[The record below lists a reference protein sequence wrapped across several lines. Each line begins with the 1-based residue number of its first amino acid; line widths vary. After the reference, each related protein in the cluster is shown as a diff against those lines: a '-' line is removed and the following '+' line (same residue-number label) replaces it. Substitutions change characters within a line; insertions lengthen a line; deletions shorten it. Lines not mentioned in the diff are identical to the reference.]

1 MSGGA
6 GLALTLSLRER
17 SVLGFEHAD
26 TLRRLWRHA
35 DADPETLRQFQLRK
49 LRLLLVHCRTH
60 VAAYREH
67 WRSSKLEPADVAT
80 TQHIQA
86 LPTIAKNDLRG
97 RPVAETLVDGADMQR
112 LVRHTTSGSSGQPF
126 NIYRAPREEHLL
138 NLFRLRACAEAGL
151 RPFDRIARFSQLPLD
166 EEPRPWSGRIRQM
179 IGIHRVQRFD
189 GLAPAHELVE
199 SLVRHRPDVIGGYP
213 STLRHIAAWMSGERR
228 RIQPR
233 LIFCGGEV
241 LDAASRSTIESAFS
255 APLVDFYGAHEF
267 NLLAWQC
274 PDGDAYHVC
283 DDNVLIE
290 IVGED
295 GRAVQ
300 AGEVGEVVATALHS
314 YTMPFVRY
322 RTGDLAIRGPAT
334 CGCGQPFSALRAIQG
349 RGADYLRLREG
360 RRVHPY
366 AITVHLAE
374 REAGWVAQHQ
384 IVQTADGRIRL
395 DIRASGRP
403 RSEDIERVRRMVRGI
418 LGVDTPFELALVER
432 FPPHPSGKFQP
443 YVSLVEPIRAA
454 ELTTSNVAARPRA
467 L

>member
-1 MSGGA
+1 M
-6 GLALTLSLRER
+6 TLSLRER
-17 SVLGFEHAD
+17 SALGIEHAD

-35 DADPETLRQFQLRK
+35 DADPQTLQQFQLRK
-49 LRLLLVHCRTH
+49 LRLLLAHCRAH

-67 WRSSKLEPADVAT
+67 WRSSKLEPADVVT
-80 TQHIQA
+80 TQDIQA

-97 RPVAETLVDGADMQR
+97 RPVAETLVDGADLQR

-126 NIYRAPREEHLL
+126 NIYRMPREEHLL
-138 NLFRLRACAEAGL
+138 NLFRLRAWAEAGL
-151 RPFDRIARFSQLPLD
+151 RPFDRVARFSQLPLD
-166 EEPRPWSGRIRQM
+166 KEPRPWPGRIRQA
-179 IGIHRVQRFD
+179 IGIHRERQFD
-189 GLAPAHELVE
+189 ALASAHELVE
-199 SLVRHRPDVIGGYP
+199 KLIRHRPDVIRGYP
-213 STLRHIAAWMSGERR
+213 STLRHVAASINGERR
-228 RIQPR
+228 RIRPR

-241 LDAASRSTIESAFS
+241 LDAAARCTIEDAFS

-274 PDGDAYHVC
+274 PNGSAYHVC

-295 GRAVQ
+295 GRSVQ
-300 AGEVGEVVATALHS
+300 TGEVGEVVATALHS

-322 RTGDLAIRGPAT
+322 RTGDLAIRGPGA

-349 RGADYLRLREG
+349 RGVDYLRLPEG
-360 RRVHPY
+360 HRVHPY

-374 REAGWVAQHQ
+374 REAAWVAQHQ

-395 DIRASGRP
+395 DILPSGRP
-403 RSEDIERVRRMVRGI
+403 RSEDIDRVRATVRGI
-418 LGVDTPFELALVER
+418 LGSDTHFELALVER

-443 YVSLVEPIRAA
+443 YVSLVEPSRTA
-454 ELTTSNVAARPRA
+454 ELTASNVAARPRA

>member
-1 MSGGA
+1 M
-6 GLALTLSLRER
+6 TLSLRER
-17 SVLGFEHAD
+17 TVLGFEHAD

-35 DADPETLRQFQLRK
+35 DADPEALRQFQLRK
-49 LRLLLVHCRTH
+49 LRVLVAHCRAH

-67 WRSSKLEPADVAT
+67 WRSLKLEPADVMT
-80 TQHIQA
+80 MQQIQA

-97 RPVAETLVDGADMQR
+97 RPVAETLVDGADVRR

-138 NLFRLRACAEAGL
+138 NLFRLRAWAQAGL
-151 RPFDRIARFSQLPLD
+151 RTFDRVARFSQLPLD
-166 EEPRPWSGRIRQM
+166 EEPRPWPGRIRQA
-179 IGIHRVQRFD
+179 IGIHREQRFD
-189 GLAPAHELVE
+189 ALASANELVE
-199 SLVRHRPDVIGGYP
+199 KLIRHRPDVIRGYP
-213 STLRHIAAWMSGERR
+213 STLRHVAAWMNEAPRPIR
-228 RIQPR
+228 PR

-241 LDAASRSTIESAFS
+241 LDAAARRTIEGAFK

-267 NLLAWQC
+267 NLLASQC
-274 PDGDAYHVC
+274 PNGDAYHVC

-300 AGEVGEVVATALHS
+300 AGELGEVVATALHS

-322 RTGDLAIRGPAT
+322 RTGDLAIGGTGP
-334 CGCGQPFSALRAIQG
+334 CGCGQPFSALRAIRG
-349 RGADYLRLREG
+349 RGVDYLRLPHG

-374 REAGWVAQHQ
+374 REAAWVAQHR
-384 IVQTADGRIRL
+384 IVQSADGRIRL
-395 DIRASGRP
+395 DIRPIGSP
-403 RSEDIERVRRMVRGI
+403 RSEDIERVRRIVRGI
-418 LGVDTPFELALVER
+418 VGFDTPFELALVER

-443 YVSLVEPIRAA
+443 YVSLLEPTRAA
-454 ELTTSNVAARPRA
+454 ELTASNFAPGPGAF
-467 L
+467 

>member
-1 MSGGA
+1 
-6 GLALTLSLRER
+6 
-17 SVLGFEHAD
+17 AD
-26 TLRRLWRHA
+26 TLCRLWRHA
-35 DADPETLRQFQLRK
+35 HVDPETLRQFQLRK
-49 LRLLLVHCRTH
+49 LRLLLAHCRAH

-67 WRSSKLEPADVAT
+67 WRSSKLEPADVVTA
-80 TQHIQA
+80 QHIQA
-86 LPTIAKNDLRG
+86 LPTIAKNDLRA
-97 RPVAETLVDGADMQR
+97 RPVAETLVDGADVQR

-138 NLFRLRACAEAGL
+138 NLFRLRALAEAGL
-151 RPFDRIARFSQLPLD
+151 RTFDRVAHFSQLPLD
-166 EEPRPWSGRIRQM
+166 AEPRPWPGRIRQA
-179 IGIHRVQRFD
+179 IGIHREQRFD
-189 GLAPAHELVE
+189 ALAPAHELAE
-199 SLVRHRPDVIGGYP
+199 NLIRHRPDVVCGYP
-213 STLRHIAAWMSGERR
+213 STLRHVAAWMNEEPR
-228 RIQPR
+228 RIRPR

-241 LDAASRSTIESAFS
+241 LDAVARCTIEGAFS

-274 PDGDAYHVC
+274 PFGDAYHVC

-295 GRAVQ
+295 GQ
-300 AGEVGEVVATALHS
+300 AARTGEVGEVVATALHS

-322 RTGDLAIRGPAT
+322 RTGDLAIRGPGA

-349 RGADYLRLREG
+349 RGVDYLRLPDG

-374 REAGWVAQHQ
+374 REAAWVAQHQ
-384 IVQTADGRIRL
+384 IVQSADGRIRL
-395 DIRASGRP
+395 DIRPRGRP
-403 RSEDIERVRRMVRGI
+403 RSEDIERVRRMVRRI
-418 LGVDTPFELALVER
+418 LGFDAQFELALVER

-443 YVSLVEPIRAA
+443 YVSLVEPTWAA
-454 ELTTSNVAARPRA
+454 ELTASNVAARPRA